1 MRQAGLDGILVN
13 HSARL
18 NVNQTNPALDFS
30 GSSYRCVFVVSVFP
44 CDLLVQARA
53 LNRAIEMDRADA
65 LPVALLA
72 CCEAQLAQ
80 YYGMAE
86 PPAAQRDRAMQLA
99 ARAGMLDDGDPLVT
113 LARGATAALA
123 LQSQEA
129 DALVTRALAMDPT
142 CSWAWERHGLTRL
155 SSGGDPDCAIADF
168 AQAVKLRGP
177 ALSRANCFSGIAVAH
192 AAAGRLADAVLR
204 QRKALAE
211 NRAGTWTTSWIPL
224 RAKDGGPAET
234 GVRGRAHAP
243 RAAGI
248 LGIRDHGHLSSG
260 GPGLARC
267 ADRIRD
273 AT

>member
-1 MRQAGLDGILVN
+1 
-13 HSARL
+13 
-18 NVNQTNPALDFS
+18 
-30 GSSYRCVFVVSVFP
+30 
-44 CDLLVQARA
+44 
-53 LNRAIEMDRADA
+53 MDRADA

-177 ALSRANCFSGIAVAH
+177 ALSRANCFSGIAAAH
-192 AAAGRLADAVLR
+192 AAAGRLADAVLW

-211 NRAGTWTTSWIPL
+211 NPAGTWMQITDSCYARKTGDRPRLAYGVECMRRAQPEFSVSVIMATYPPADPVWLDALTRAGMPL
-224 RAKDGGPAET
+224 
-234 GVRGRAHAP
+234 
-243 RAAGI
+243 
-248 LGIRDHGHLSSG
+248 
-260 GPGLARC
+260 
-267 ADRIRD
+267 
-273 AT
+273 